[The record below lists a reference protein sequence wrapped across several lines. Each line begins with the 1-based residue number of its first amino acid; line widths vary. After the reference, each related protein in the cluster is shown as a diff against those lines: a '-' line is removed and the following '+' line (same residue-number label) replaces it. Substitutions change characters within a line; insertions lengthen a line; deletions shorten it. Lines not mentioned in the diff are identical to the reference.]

1 MLTKI
6 ILAKT
11 LKKLRTFFTKIDIVE
26 YKKKTI
32 SEIIALIK
40 QDCNNKPIGSLSL
53 LTITMIEIY
62 GRSVVFVGEIRIY
75 GKY

>member
-11 LKKLRTFFTKIDIVE
+11 FKKLRTFFTKIDAVE
-26 YKKKTI
+26 YKKTI

-40 QDCNNKPIGSLSL
+40 QDCNNESIGSISL
-53 LTITMIEIY
+53 LTMTMIKIY
-62 GRSVVFVGEIRIY
+62 GLSVVFVDEIRIY